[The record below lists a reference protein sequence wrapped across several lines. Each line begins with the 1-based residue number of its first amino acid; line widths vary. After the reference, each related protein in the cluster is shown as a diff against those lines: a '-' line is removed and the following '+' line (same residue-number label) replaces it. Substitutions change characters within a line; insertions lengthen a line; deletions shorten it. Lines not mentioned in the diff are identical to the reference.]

1 MTVTIRDA
9 TTSDAEII
17 ATFNATMAKETEDKA
32 LAPETLLA
40 GVSALLHD
48 DTKGRYWLACE
59 QDMPVGQ
66 IMVTWEWS
74 DWRNGYF
81 WWIQSVYVAPTHRRR
96 GVFRALYDAVAQAAK
111 QSQNAVGIRLYVEKD
126 NANAI
131 STYDSIGFTDAGYLL
146 LERLMEP
153 EQGTELC

>member
-1 MTVTIRDA
+1 MTIIIRDA
-9 TTSDAEII
+9 TSADAAII
-17 ATFNATMAKETEDKA
+17 TTFNATMAEETEDKA
-32 LAPETLLA
+32 LDCDTLLA
-40 GVSALLHD
+40 GVSALLQD
-48 DTKGRYWLACE
+48 DTKGHYWLAC
-59 QDMPVGQ
+59 DKDLPVGQ

-81 WWIQSVYVAPTHRRR
+81 WWIQSVYVAPSHRRR
-96 GVFRALYDAVAQAAK
+96 GVFRALYDTVENAAK

-131 STYDSIGFTDAGYLL
+131 STYDAIGFTDAGYLL

-153 EQGTELC
+153 EQGI